1 MEPLRI
7 EFQVACSPERA
18 FEVWTS
24 EISRWWPKGHSVSAD
39 PGLTV
44 TLEPGVGGRI
54 FERTPDGTEHE
65 WGEVLD
71 VGAAAAAGLPVA
83 PALRPRRRHRGGDH
97 LHRRGRGDHVTI
109 VHSGWERLGAVGPER
124 RERNERGWAGLLP
137 HYRDAVGA

>member
-7 EFQVACSPERA
+7 EFTVDCPPARA

-24 EISRWWPKGHSVSAD
+24 EISRWWPKGHSISAD

-54 FERTPDGTEHE
+54 FERTSDGTEHE
-65 WGEVLD
+65 WGEVLEWEPPQRLVYLWHLRFD
-71 VGAAAAAGLPVA
+71 RSDATEVEITFTAAGEETA
-83 PALRPRRRHRGGDH
+83 
-97 LHRRGRGDHVTI
+97 VTI
-109 VHSGWERLGAVGPER
+109 VHSGWERLGAVAGER

-137 HYRDAVGA
+137 HFREAV